1 MKRFGMF
8 VCAAALMATGAYAG
22 GMMTKY
28 DANKDG
34 KITMQEAESAHAAK
48 FTAMDANKDN
58 FIDAAEAQKASKERW
73 EKMKERR
80 AAKADGKTADAGKPE
95 GKGMRGHKGGHGMME
110 KADANKDGK
119 LTKAEYDA
127 VAMGKGSFEDKD
139 FNKDGVLDK
148 SDWEAKRAACESG
161 ATLCGPMA
169 KMDADKDGKVSKAE
183 FMSKPGPM
191 FERVDA
197 NKDGVI
203 DQTEMAAAKAM
214 KGHKKGHGMGP
225 ETPPAQ

>member
-1 MKRFGMF
+1 MKRLSMF

-34 KITMQEAESAHAAK
+34 KITMQEAETAHAAK
-48 FTAMDANKDN
+48 FAAMDTNKDN
-58 FIDAAEAQKASKERW
+58 FIDASEAQKAKKERW
-73 EKMKERR
+73 EKMKEHR
-80 AAKADGKTADAGKPE
+80 AAKAGDKDAAGKPD
-95 GKGMRGHKGGHGMME
+95 GKRMHGHKGGHGMME
-110 KADANKDGK
+110 NADTDKDGK
-119 LTKAEYDA
+119 ITRAEYAA
-127 VAMGKGSFEDKD
+127 VSQGNFDDKD

-161 ATLCGPMA
+161 ATLCGPLA
-169 KMDADKDGKVSKAE
+169 KMDENKDGRVSKAE
-183 FMSKPGPM
+183 FMDKPRPM

-203 DQTEMAAAKAM
+203 DQAEMAAAKSM

-225 ETPPAQ
+225 EAPPAQ

>member
-1 MKRFGMF
+1 MKRLSMF

-34 KITMQEAESAHAAK
+34 KITMQEAETAHAAK
-48 FTAMDANKDN
+48 FTAMDANKDG
-58 FIDAAEAQKASKERW
+58 FIDAAEAQTAKKERW

-80 AAKADGKTADAGKPE
+80 AEKGDGKYD
-95 GKGMRGHKGGHGMME
+95 GKGMKGHKGHGMME

-119 LTKAEYDA
+119 ITKAEYDA

-139 FNKDGVLDK
+139 FNKDGVIDK
-148 SDWEAKRAACESG
+148 ADWDAKRAACESG
-161 ATLCGPMA
+161 SMLCGPLA
-169 KMDADKDGKVSKAE
+169 KMDENKDGKVSRAE

-191 FERVDA
+191 FERMDT
-197 NKDGVI
+197 NKDGAI
-203 DQTEMAAAKAM
+203 DQAEMAAAKAM

-225 ETPPAQ
+225 DAPPAQ